1 MPTGRTHAA
10 ITAIAAGG
18 LYYLS
23 TQAGYS
29 REVTLALSGGCMA
42 GVLITPDLDVDHP
55 VRSHYVVKRKLGSL
69 AAAVWWLAWYP
80 YGRAIN
86 HRSWL
91 SHAPVIGTALRLV
104 YMSLIAWLLLMVTP
118 GENIE
123 LVIDTTL
130 FIWFAL
136 GLTVSDILHWIAD
149 ISFTRIKTIVRKIA
163 NGQRAKSL
171 FYIL

>member
-10 ITAIAAGG
+10 MTAIAALGI
-18 LYYLS
+18 YWVS

-29 REVTLALSGGCMA
+29 REVTLAMAGGCMA
-42 GVLITPDLDVDHP
+42 GVLITPDLDVNQP
-55 VRSHYVVKRKLGSL
+55 VRSHYVVKRKFGSL
-69 AAAVWWLAWYP
+69 AAAVWWLVWYP

-91 SHAPVIGTALRLV
+91 SHAPIIGTALRLA
-104 YMSLIAWLLLMVTP
+104 YMSLIAWLVLMVTQKIP
-118 GENIE
+118 AGPD
-123 LVIDTTL
+123 LDTTL

-136 GLTVSDILHWIAD
+136 GLTVSDVLHWIAD
-149 ISFTRIKTIVRKIA
+149 VSFTRIKKIIRKRA
-163 NGQRAKSL
+163 HGQRAKSL

>member
-10 ITAIAAGG
+10 MTAIAALGI
-18 LYYLS
+18 YWVS
-23 TQAGYS
+23 AQAGYS
-29 REVTLALSGGCMA
+29 REVTLAMAGGCMA
-42 GVLITPDLDVDHP
+42 GVLITPDLDVDRP

-91 SHAPVIGTALRLV
+91 SHAPLIGTALRLV
-104 YMSLIAWLLLMVTP
+104 YMGLIAWLVLMVT
-118 GENIE
+118 NQTAW
-123 LVIDTTL
+123 LADIDTTL

-136 GLTVSDILHWIAD
+136 GLTVSDVLHWIAD
-149 ISFTRIKTIVRKIA
+149 ISFTRIKKISRKRA

-171 FYIL
+171 FRII

>member
-10 ITAIAAGG
+10 ITVLAAGG

-23 TQAGYS
+23 TQAGYN
-29 REVTLALSGGCMA
+29 RDVTIALAGGCMA
-42 GVLITPDLDVDHP
+42 GVLITPDLDVNQP

-86 HRSWL
+86 HRSWI
-91 SHAPVIGTALRLV
+91 SHAPVIGTALRLA
-104 YMSLIAWLLLMVTP
+104 YMGLIAWLVLVVTP
-118 GENIE
+118 GNQLE
-123 LVIDTTL
+123 LVIDTNL
-130 FIWFAL
+130 FVWFAL
-136 GLTVSDILHWIAD
+136 GLTVSDVLHWLAD
-149 ISFTRIKTIVRKIA
+149 ISFTRIKTIVRKRA

-171 FYIL
+171 FRII